1 MDQEDHKM
9 TQAEW
14 QLFNHLK
21 KLDRTIEQN
30 RYYCYCGHSV
40 AILPKEE
47 RIFCTHCGH
56 WVYKDEEK
64 QRKNIEQIKKEEFRN
79 KVKEWIRNAL

>member
-14 QLFNHLK
+14 QLFNHQK
-21 KLDRTIEQN
+21 KLDRAIELN

-56 WVYKDEEK
+56 WVYKDKEK

>member
-1 MDQEDHKM
+1 MDQKDHEM
-9 TQAEW
+9 THKEW
-14 QLFNHLK
+14 QLFNRLK
-21 KLDRTIEQN
+21 KLDKTIEQN

-40 AILPKEE
+40 TIFPNEE

-56 WVYKDEEK
+56 WVYKDKEK

-79 KVKEWIRNAL
+79 KVRERIKNAL